1 MPKLDPSNYTLSE
14 EEKVFNLCQN
24 TKDLILDR
32 CQCNVSID
40 QKEKTVK
47 ISVDPSLAQLYEE
60 GLTTL
65 ERLYP
70 QEMDFDED
78 EEDDEDFS
86 SEKLQKLQKR
96 FDISYR
102 DEIEEWEKE
111 PKHYHHEFYGNAL
124 SGSAIRFALGEGLLD
139 FCYHDF
145 KKHIPNFSLLFA
157 VLSEDAIK
165 LFATDE
171 DNDELPTKTEK
182 IKNLDEYTDYMDLRW
197 KHINELGNSFFYLSL
212 YTAIFTPLFLTVNEK
227 SIARYLRYLLFL
239 QKDFQEKLEFCF
251 DPEFYPSV
259 LGHLTS
265 VERYKLYVATHPHA
279 TTSYERREDFSIIS
293 CDDSD
298 YILNRLNTDFNT
310 SSCEYNEFIKK
321 YFKNDPPDVIFKIPY
336 KFSVS
341 YECSSILEMLELEF
355 SKMLELDIK
364 MRKCKRCGRYFIMK
378 GNYDTNYCTRIL
390 DGQTRTCQELAAQ
403 ENYKAKANEN
413 PALRIY
419 SKYYKRYAARVRSKQ
434 LKEKE
439 FKSWK
444 YKALTMRDECTKGK
458 ITAEEYVAWLEAY
471 FPNRKQ
477 RN

>member
-1 MPKLDPSNYTLSE
+1 MVIGN
-14 EEKVFNLCQN
+14 N
-24 TKDLILDR
+24 R
-32 CQCNVSID
+32 VS
-40 QKEKTVK
+40 
-47 ISVDPSLAQLYEE
+47 SSAQLYEE

-70 QEMDFDED
+70 QEMNYDEN

-86 SEKLQKLQKR
+86 SDKLQKLQKR

-124 SGSAIRFALGEGLLD
+124 SGSTIRFALGEGLLD

-145 KKHIPNFSLLFA
+145 KKYIPNFSLLFA
-157 VLSEDAIK
+157 FQSEDAIK

-259 LGHLTS
+259 LGHLSS
-265 VERYKLYVATHPHA
+265 VVRY
-279 TTSYERREDFSIIS
+279 
-293 CDDSD
+293 
-298 YILNRLNTDFNT
+298 
-310 SSCEYNEFIKK
+310 
-321 YFKNDPPDVIFKIPY
+321 
-336 KFSVS
+336 
-341 YECSSILEMLELEF
+341 
-355 SKMLELDIK
+355 
-364 MRKCKRCGRYFIMK
+364 
-378 GNYDTNYCTRIL
+378 
-390 DGQTRTCQELAAQ
+390 
-403 ENYKAKANEN
+403 
-413 PALRIY
+413 
-419 SKYYKRYAARVRSKQ
+419 
-434 LKEKE
+434 
-439 FKSWK
+439 
-444 YKALTMRDECTKGK
+444 
-458 ITAEEYVAWLEAY
+458 
-471 FPNRKQ
+471 
-477 RN
+477 